1 MKWILSIYLIILI
14 WLLFWNPLYRNQNK
28 QMPERV
34 IFYIGDTPI
43 PSIQNISTPYRKN
56 AKKHYMAI
64 NQWPLYYGISVKWY

>member
-1 MKWILSIYLIILI
+1 MDFINLSDHLILAI
-14 WLLFWNPLYRNQNK
+14 NK

-34 IFYIGDTPI
+34 VFYIGDTPI

-56 AKKHYMAI
+56 ANKHYMAI